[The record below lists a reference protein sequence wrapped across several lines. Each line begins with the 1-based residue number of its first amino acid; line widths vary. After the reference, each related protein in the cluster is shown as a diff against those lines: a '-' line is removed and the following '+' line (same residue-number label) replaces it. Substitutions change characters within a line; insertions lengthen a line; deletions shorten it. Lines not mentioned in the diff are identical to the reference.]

1 MKIALAQLNPH
12 IGNFEANTQQV
23 TDTYR
28 EAVANGARLVVYPEL
43 AICGYPPLDFLDYR
57 HFVEKCLAAIDKI
70 AHITGDAGIIIGAP
84 SVNPDPKGKNLFNS
98 AFYLCQGKIKK
109 VVHKTLLPTYD
120 VFDEYRWFE
129 PGVPSGCIVHDGV
142 KIALTVCEDL
152 WNMDEDPLYATW
164 PMEQLITENP
174 SMMINIAASPF
185 NYRHATDRKSI
196 LIQNIIQYQLPL
208 VYVNHAGAQTDILF
222 DGSSLVFNRSGNII
236 AEAAHFKP
244 DLIYCDFDES
254 LQDIKGD
261 VLLQATPDKSA
272 LIYDALICGIRDY
285 FEKMGFTKAIF
296 GMSGGIDSAIVLALA
311 CEALGAK
318 NVHAVMMPSR
328 FSTDHS
334 VSDSVKMIEK
344 LQCVSSEIP
353 IESLF
358 KTYLDTLSD
367 NFKGT
372 EFGVAEENIQARI
385 RGTLLMAIS
394 NKHGYILLNTSNKSE
409 LAVGYGTLY
418 GDMCGGLAVL
428 GDVYKTDIYELAKF
442 INRNDEIIP
451 VNILMKPPSAELR
464 PGQKDTDSLPPY
476 DLLDAVLLRYIEQAK
491 GPDEIIADGFPK
503 ATVLRILK
511 MVNNNEW
518 KRFQFAPILRVS
530 PKAFGRG
537 RRMPLV
543 ASYLGNND

>member
-1 MKIALAQLNPH
+1 L
-12 IGNFEANTQQV
+12 
-23 TDTYR
+23 Y
-28 EAVANGARLVVYPEL
+28 
-43 AICGYPPLDFLDYR
+43 
-57 HFVEKCLAAIDKI
+57 
-70 AHITGDAGIIIGAP
+70 
-84 SVNPDPKGKNLFNS
+84 
-98 AFYLCQGKIKK
+98 
-109 VVHKTLLPTYD
+109 
-120 VFDEYRWFE
+120 
-129 PGVPSGCIVHDGV
+129 
-142 KIALTVCEDL
+142 CE
-152 WNMDEDPLYATW
+152 
-164 PMEQLITENP
+164 
-174 SMMINIAASPF
+174 
-185 NYRHATDRKSI
+185 
-196 LIQNIIQYQLPL
+196 
-208 VYVNHAGAQTDILF
+208 
-222 DGSSLVFNRSGNII
+222 
-236 AEAAHFKP
+236 
-244 DLIYCDFDES
+244 FDES
-254 LQDIKGD
+254 AQDIKGEL
-261 VLLQATPDKSA
+261 LLQETPDKSQ
-272 LIYDALICGIRDY
+272 LIHDALVCGVRDY
-285 FEKMGFTKAIF
+285 FSKMGFTKAIF

-353 IESLF
+353 IETLF
-358 KTYLDTLSD
+358 NTYLETLAD

-385 RGTLLMAIS
+385 RGVLLMAIS

-428 GDVYKTDIYELAKF
+428 GDVYKTDIYELAAY
-442 INRNDEIIP
+442 INRNEEIIP
-451 VNILMKPPSAELR
+451 QNIIKKPPSAELR

-491 GPDEIIADGFPK
+491 GPDEIIDEGYPK

-518 KRFQFAPILRVS
+518 KRFQFAPILRVT